1 MLRDFTRREKYEE
14 AMLDEHPLWSHPL
27 MIPLRCLWFHSITC
41 TVSFGKG
48 GSFEIGRQ
56 RSRSGR
62 ISDVDGQR
70 MWGLKNWTI
79 FMDVIMCIIPNCC
92 CLKVLP
98 KPTGHV
104 RHFSPIFL
112 DWNHAITWLS
122 CHACICE
129 LKSYWINI
137 KFLNEY
143 NIFEWKSNF
152 WMKLSKLIKQH
163 KTEWKSKL

>member
-27 MIPLRCLWFHSITC
+27 MIPLLCLWFHSITC

-56 RSRSGR
+56 RSRGGR
-62 ISDVDGQR
+62 ISDVDGQG

-104 RHFSPIFL
+104 ATSLLFFKVEIMRSRGCPVML
-112 DWNHAITWLS
+112 VYAN
-122 CHACICE
+122 
-129 LKSYWINI
+129 
-137 KFLNEY
+137 
-143 NIFEWKSNF
+143 WKV
-152 WMKLSKLIKQH
+152 I
-163 KTEWKSKL
+163 E